1 MATIKFGM
9 SKMKQDWTLH
19 TSQNGI
25 RFLHAWIFL
34 CAIARVEDV
43 HVRYNTEFVI
53 AIIKKSCF
61 ESDKISVACR
71 NYLIIQNKNKK
82 FNHNCLN
89 LAIILWKFRTE
100 YLLRPSRYF
109 KNIKKGIVQSSIR
122 KHYPKTDLLHAL
134 YVRNI
139 NHWMKTRPVFKKCS
153 GLSK

>member
-1 MATIKFGM
+1 M

-61 ESDKISVACR
+61 ESEIDCL
-71 NYLIIQNKNKK
+71 NFLIFQKKKNKK
-82 FNHNCLN
+82 FNHNYLK
-89 LAIILWKFRTE
+89 LAFIL
-100 YLLRPSRYF
+100 
-109 KNIKKGIVQSSIR
+109 
-122 KHYPKTDLLHAL
+122 
-134 YVRNI
+134 
-139 NHWMKTRPVFKKCS
+139 
-153 GLSK
+153 